1 MSILNSGMTPVCIW
15 VTIFGKKMGVRPR
28 THLTLSE
35 GAKAAEEF
43 VRCLIEL
50 GDADMNSQ
58 RKKNKKLRETYCRQN
73 PPTLVEIIK
82 WSYTRVWR

>member
-1 MSILNSGMTPVCIW
+1 
-15 VTIFGKKMGVRPR
+15 MGARPR

-58 RKKNKKLRETYCRQN
+58 RKKKLN
-73 PPTLVEIIK
+73 
-82 WSYTRVWR
+82 